1 MKTVKIMSI
10 IGCVVIGLSVL
21 CILAFSESDTEAAM
35 GWGVIA
41 SIYGIALSIVGIV
54 SQIKLESSSQ
64 IKNEIHLY

>member
-1 MKTVKIMSI
+1 MF
-10 IGCVVIGLSVL
+10 GLSVL

-54 SQIKLESSSQ
+54 QSNKIGIVQSNK
-64 IKNEIHLY
+64 K

>member
-10 IGCVVIGLSVL
+10 IGCVVFGLSFL
-21 CILAFSESDTEAAM
+21 CVLAFSESDTEAAM

-54 SQIKLESSSQ
+54 QSNKIGIVQSNK
-64 IKNEIHLY
+64 K

>member
-10 IGCVVIGLSVL
+10 IRCVVFGLSVL
-21 CILAFSESDTEAAM
+21 CVLAFSESDTEAAM

-54 SQIKLESSSQ
+54 QSNKIGIIQSNK
-64 IKNEIHLY
+64 K